1 MEEALMMWSPDPFTS
16 SDLQK
21 WGICRSCKRQKAA
34 AAACVF
40 GKQYILSLII
50 ISLIP
55 RAPWQQQ

>member
-1 MEEALMMWSPDPFTS
+1 MMWSPDPFTS